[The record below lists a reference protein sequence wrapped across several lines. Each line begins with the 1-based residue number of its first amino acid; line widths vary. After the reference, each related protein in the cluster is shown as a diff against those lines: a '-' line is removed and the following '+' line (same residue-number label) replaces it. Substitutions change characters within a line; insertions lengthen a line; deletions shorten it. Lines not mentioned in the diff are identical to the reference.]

1 MEITQERINAAYA
14 VADDNIKKVLDAL
27 FCKQEEMQDNRPITE
42 RVKTFED
49 AVSILT
55 EEHPFVVAYRC
66 IEDIDEC
73 YNDIAAYFKLR
84 IIVAALNEGWEP
96 KFTEGEYRWYPW
108 FTQWTKEELKGKSK
122 EWMGERNISLFG
134 GSADYGAYAG
144 FGCLSAYCRPANTT
158 ALIGARLC
166 LESKELAE
174 YCGKQFKQIWAT
186 YLLGKN
192 VQFEEK

>member
-1 MEITQERINAAYA
+1 MEITQESINAAYA
-14 VADDNIKKVLDAL
+14 VADDNTKKVLDAL
-27 FCKQEEMQDNRPITE
+27 FEKRQDNRPITE

-73 YNDIAAYFKLR
+73 YNDIAAYLKLR

-96 KFTEGEYRWYPW
+96 EFTEDEYRWYPW
-108 FTQWTKEELKGKSK
+108 FIQWTKEELKGKSK
-122 EWMGERNISLFG
+122 EWMGAKNISLFG
-134 GSADYGAYAG
+134 GNDSHGACAG
-144 FGCLSAYCRPANTT
+144 FGYLYTEDRAAYDRACV
-158 ALIGARLC
+158 GACLC
-166 LESKELAE
+166 LKSEEIAE